1 MKNQIKTSVAASI
14 AEDVGDGDVTAQL
27 IDASTQATATV
38 ITRESAVICGVE
50 WFNEVFYQVDPQ
62 VKISWHVR
70 DGDHVK
76 PNQVLV
82 NLSGNARS
90 LVTAERC
97 ALNWLQTLSGTATT
111 VAEYVAAIS
120 NTKAALLDTRKTIPG
135 LRFAQKYAVKIG
147 GGKNHRMGLYDAYLI
162 KENHIESC
170 GSIAKA
176 INVAHKLQPN
186 KPVEVEV
193 ESLLELQKAIEAGA
207 DIIMLDNFDLEQMR
221 EAVQIN
227 QHKAKLEVSG
237 NVTLNTIAEI
247 ASTGIDYISVGSL
260 TKHLTAVDLSMRL
273 TFQV

>member
-1 MKNQIKTSVAASI
+1 MKNQIKASVAVSLE
-14 AEDVGDGDVTAQL
+14 EDVGDGDVTAQL

-76 PNQVLV
+76 PNQRLV
-82 NLSGNARS
+82 DLSGNARS

-111 VAEYVAAIS
+111 VAKYVAAIS
-120 NTKAALLDTRKTIPG
+120 NAKAALLDTRKTIPG
-135 LRFAQKYAVKIG
+135 LRLAQKYAVKIG

-170 GSIAKA
+170 GSIEKA
-176 INVAHKLQPN
+176 ISIAHQLQPN

-221 EAVQIN
+221 EAVRIN
-227 QHKAKLEVSG
+227 EQKAKLEVSG